1 MCIIKL
7 SHTQVRQNE
16 RTRKERQRTQHDE
29 RENRTA
35 TERLGARMSEWSGTG
50 GKHWGIIAESFGM
63 LLDRS
68 VEPEALHRLSACA
81 NVGEVLDVLVSRGIA
96 ALPGFCLVGFDGDRV
111 TAYVR
116 GGFSFRAEASW
127 HDALTEKGEGV
138 RTWRETTVEGVSRFA
153 MLSPEEWHRT
163 ELPLRSFEGDR
174 QHIAHGVQGLALAV
188 CEQLT
193 EEEVPLMT
201 TTQQPSH
208 ETTPLERVT
217 GILGDA
223 ASTSETPEQVSD
235 TLFAEIFGDIVHD
248 DEAGG
253 TENDAFPDETQLVTG
268 SQQPEAGPH
277 DTAPVAQ
284 VRPHGWL
291 VLPGGDE
298 LPITGLTLLGRN
310 PRDDSDSGA
319 ELVAVFDP
327 NGNISRTHARVQP
340 ADGGVVL
347 EDLESTNGTLLVTD
361 DDEVLLRAGLAMQLK
376 HGDRIILGGDA
387 QLEYRDRP

>member
-1 MCIIKL
+1 
-7 SHTQVRQNE
+7 
-16 RTRKERQRTQHDE
+16 
-29 RENRTA
+29 
-35 TERLGARMSEWSGTG
+35 MSEWSGTG

-63 LLDRS
+63 LLERS
-68 VEPEALHRLSACA
+68 VEPEMLHRLSACA
-81 NVGEVLDVLVSRGIA
+81 NVGEVLDALVSRGIA

-138 RTWRETTVEGVSRFA
+138 RTWREMTVEGVSRFA
-153 MLSPEEWHRT
+153 MLSPDEWHRT
-163 ELPLRSFEGDR
+163 ELPLRSFEGER
-174 QHIAHGVQGLALAV
+174 QRIVHGVQGLSLAV

-201 TTQQPSH
+201 TTQQPSR
-208 ETTPLERVT
+208 ETTSLDRGAEILSGSTGVAER
-217 GILGDA
+217 A
-223 ASTSETPEQVSD
+223 EQVSD
-235 TLFAEIFGDIVHD
+235 TLFAEIFGDIVQN
-248 DEAGG
+248 DEAGVSEDDDF
-253 TENDAFPDETQLVTG
+253 TDTTQLVAG
-268 SQQPEAGPH
+268 SQGLDSGPH
-277 DTAPVAQ
+277 DTAPVTQ

-310 PRDDSDSGA
+310 PRDDNDSGA

-327 NGNISRTHARVQP
+327 NGNISRTHARVRP

-347 EDLESTNGTLLVTD
+347 EDLESTNGTLLVTN
-361 DDEVLLRAGLAMQLK
+361 DDEVLLRAGLEMQLK